1 MRYFE
6 VVKDEF
12 RKYPNEEINLPE
24 KGSEHAMAYDFYSPV
39 DVVIKPMKPTII
51 WSDVKVKMNNDEGL
65 LLNVRSSMGKVP
77 IMISCTQGWI
87 DSDYYSNKN
96 NDGNIGI
103 MLLNLSDKPFKIKR
117 GDRIAQAM
125 FINFLSSE
133 NGNTKEKRIGGFGS
147 SGK

>member
-6 VVKDEF
+6 IVKSEF
-12 RKYPNEEINLPE
+12 RKYPNEEIKLPE

-39 DVVIKPMKPTII
+39 DVVIEPMKPTMI
-51 WSDVKVKMNNDEGL
+51 WSDVKAKMNDNEGL

-87 DSDYYSNKN
+87 DSDYYSNEN

-103 MLLNLSDKPFKIKR
+103 MLFNLSDKPFKINK
-117 GDRIAQAM
+117 GDRIAQGM
-125 FINFLSSE
+125 FIRVLSSE
-133 NGNTKEKRIGGFGS
+133 NGNTKEKRTGGFGS